1 MGQSINQKGFLK
13 YDLRSNKYSINWK
26 KTTSVIVG
34 ELLLEE
40 ILSVRS
46 HMKGRLLDV
55 GCGERPYRLVYDNQ
69 VEMSV
74 GTEVPW
80 SLHGTA
86 DSDVICYAERLPFHD
101 ESFDF
106 ILCTEVLEHTQQPFQ
121 VLRELA
127 RVLKPGGHLFLSVPF
142 IYPIHESPNDYWR
155 FTTHGLAL
163 ASRSVG
169 IRPLYIRSKGGP
181 LVAFLALW
189 VNVTLRAIN
198 GFGKILGLKRP
209 LYESIPFRWLIAL
222 PQKVYLWIVRKMRTA
237 KWSAAIK
244 EMFSVMFRRIDWL
257 NELNSWMTAGYVIL
271 TQKPMNINFSE
282 EGVSGDETSLTQ
294 N

>member
-1 MGQSINQKGFLK
+1 MGKSINQKGFLN

-86 DSDVICYAERLPFHD
+86 DSDVICYAEQLPFPD
-101 ESFDF
+101 KSFDF

-121 VLRELA
+121 VMRELA
-127 RVLKPGGHLFLSVPF
+127 RLLKPGGYLFLSVPF
-142 IYPIHESPNDYWR
+142 IYPIHEAPNDYWR

-163 ASRSVG
+163 ACRSVG
-169 IRPLYIRSKGGP
+169 IQPLSIRSKGGP
-181 LVAFLALW
+181 FASFLALW
-189 VNVTLRAIN
+189 VNVTVRATN

-209 LYESIPFRWLIAL
+209 LSESITFRWLIAL
-222 PQKVYLWIVRKMRTA
+222 PQKMYLWIVRKMLTS
-237 KWSAAIK
+237 KWSATVK
-244 EMFSVMFRRIDWL
+244 DRFSVVFRRSGWL
-257 NELNSWMTAGYVIL
+257 DELNSWMTAGYMVL
-271 TQKPMNINFSE
+271 VQKPMNTNSPE
-282 EGVSGDETSLTQ
+282 EGVSGNEISLTQ
-294 N
+294 H